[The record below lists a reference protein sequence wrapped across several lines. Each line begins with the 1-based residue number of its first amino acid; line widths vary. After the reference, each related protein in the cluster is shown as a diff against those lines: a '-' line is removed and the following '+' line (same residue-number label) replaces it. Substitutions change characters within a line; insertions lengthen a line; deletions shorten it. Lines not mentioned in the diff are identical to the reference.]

1 MTREE
6 TRRLERA
13 LAAWPGASYE
23 VTRTKRH
30 ERVLIQHGPNRA
42 VIVKS
47 STPTCPRATDN
58 FIADV
63 RRALKGFEQ

>member
-30 ERVLIQHGPNRA
+30 ERVVVQHGPNRA

-63 RRALKGFEQ
+63 RRALKGFTS

>member
-30 ERVLIQHGPNRA
+30 ERVLIQPGPNRA